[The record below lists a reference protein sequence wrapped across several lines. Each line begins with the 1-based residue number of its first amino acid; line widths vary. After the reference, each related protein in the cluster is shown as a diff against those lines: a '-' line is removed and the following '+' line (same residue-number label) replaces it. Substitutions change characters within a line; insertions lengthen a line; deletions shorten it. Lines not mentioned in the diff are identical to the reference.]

1 MKKLLTVMAFS
12 VGLFANA
19 QTGNL
24 FKPVKEVALR
34 TPSVPIVV
42 SDPHFSIWSPYDKL
56 MEGSTEHWTTAKKP
70 LVGALRVDGKVYR
83 FLGKDQVAL
92 IPIAPMTNVERWE
105 AAYTNSQPANG
116 WQEFQFDD
124 SSWKKGKAAF
134 GSRDMPRVRTEWK
147 GDNTDIYIRRTFEIN
162 DLDLTENI
170 FLIYSHDDVF
180 ELYLNGEKLVATDLV
195 WKNNVNLKLSDE
207 AKKKLRNGKNVIAAH
222 CHNTTGGSY
231 VDFGL
236 YREKKNAVTFENEAV
251 QKSVDVLATSS
262 YYTFTCGP
270 VELDVV
276 FTAPQL
282 IDDLDLLSTPI
293 NYISYRVCPLDKKE
307 HDVQF
312 YIETTP
318 VLAVN
323 ETTQPT
329 IARTLSKNGISYV
342 EAGTIN
348 QPICDR
354 KGDLICADWGYVYLG
369 SVNGAGKSISLGDY
383 SGMKEA
389 FVKNGTLAS
398 SKTKWITRRE
408 ENTPAMAYVHNFGTV
423 TKDGKDGFLMIGYD
437 DIYSM
442 TPEQCGLSSEE
453 ISSRQEEI
461 QYQYSGFMRAYEQVQ
476 YVVEN
481 NRAAGTDE
489 QQLIYEGGYE
499 QLFGEI
505 SMKGRLIGE
514 LLCVLVAVY
523 SAAGL
528 LGMEYDLKVMNLLQS
543 TKKGRGTLLRVKL
556 GVAAGVTT
564 VMFVLVKIPVVMRIV
579 QNYPLTG
586 WTAKVRSMRFAGTSV
601 FNCPVW
607 AYVLLLL
614 LLQLGTLYV
623 VILCVTALSAVLKDT
638 MLTLILSVL
647 LFGGTLVM
655 EWGGLGM
662 IHSWSINTLL
672 DGHRLLQSGGM
683 QFALTVL
690 VFWGVLPLAAGT
702 VLHRVYKKRGQAIWN

>member
-293 NYISYRVCPLDKKE
+293 NYISYRVRPLDKKE

-398 SKTKWITRRE
+398 SKTKWVTRRE

-437 DIYSM
+437 DIYSIEYM
-442 TPEQCGLSSEE
+442 YEKRMGYWKHDGKVTIFDAFEKLRDNCEE
-453 ISSRQEEI
+453 IRDLAIIDLLYSTGIRVGELVNLNIDDIDLEGRECVVYGKGDKERKVYFDAKAKVHLKEYIERRTDQNEALFVTLDAPHDRLKISGVEI
-461 QYQYSGFMRAYEQVQ
+461 RLRKLGRRLDLERIHPHKFRRTMATRAIDKGMPIEQVQ
-476 YVVEN
+476 K
-481 NRAAGTDE
+481 
-489 QQLIYEGGYE
+489 I
-499 QLFGEI
+499 
-505 SMKGRLIGE
+505 
-514 LLCVLVAVY
+514 
-523 SAAGL
+523 
-528 LGMEYDLKVMNLLQS
+528 LGHSQIDTTMQYAMVNQS
-543 TKKGRGTLLRVKL
+543 NVK
-556 GVAAGVTT
+556 
-564 VMFVLVKIPVVMRIV
+564 
-579 QNYPLTG
+579 
-586 WTAKVRSMRFAGTSV
+586 TSHQK
-601 FNCPVW
+601 
-607 AYVLLLL
+607 YM
-614 LLQLGTLYV
+614 G
-623 VILCVTALSAVLKDT
+623 
-638 MLTLILSVL
+638 
-647 LFGGTLVM
+647 
-655 EWGGLGM
+655 
-662 IHSWSINTLL
+662 
-672 DGHRLLQSGGM
+672 
-683 QFALTVL
+683 
-690 VFWGVLPLAAGT
+690 
-702 VLHRVYKKRGQAIWN
+702 